1 MIRLYTFVGCRD
13 RIPLTPCVASL
24 QISCRDSL
32 SSLMLTIILVTTDS
46 SPSPD
51 YQSEM
56 NLTHKI
62 FSREI
67 HSAPPRATGC
77 RLEPSHVSN
86 EEILSHSAQRMP
98 LQRLLCNV
106 PVANEFHCRERSANS
121 PVGFCSEQPPE
132 AEFTRNGEMW
142 RPFSIRVM
150 PPQRSH
156 FQTALI
162 FLRFNVFP
170 AG

>member
-1 MIRLYTFVGCRD
+1 MGCRGPYSPD
-13 RIPLTPCVASL
+13 PLRRFAP
-24 QISCRDSL
+24 DFL
-32 SSLMLTIILVTTDS
+32 SGFFIFPNATIILVTTDS

-67 HSAPPRATGC
+67 HSAPSRATGC

-86 EEILSHSAQRMP
+86 EEILPHSAQRMP

-150 PPQRSH
+150 HPQRSH

-170 AG
+170 AGRDPV

>member
-1 MIRLYTFVGCRD
+1 MLPLSQSKLTETHTV
-13 RIPLTPCVASL
+13 IP
-24 QISCRDSL
+24 
-32 SSLMLTIILVTTDS
+32 TIILVTTDS

-67 HSAPPRATGC
+67 HSAPSRATGC

-86 EEILSHSAQRMP
+86 EEILPHSAQRMP

-121 PVGFCSEQPPE
+121 PVGFCSEQPPVGGMIKLYLIR
-132 AEFTRNGEMW
+132 AISKQPLRHFAPKFLAGFLIIIILCSAV
-142 RPFSIRVM
+142 PF
-150 PPQRSH
+150 
-156 FQTALI
+156 
-162 FLRFNVFP
+162 
-170 AG
+170 